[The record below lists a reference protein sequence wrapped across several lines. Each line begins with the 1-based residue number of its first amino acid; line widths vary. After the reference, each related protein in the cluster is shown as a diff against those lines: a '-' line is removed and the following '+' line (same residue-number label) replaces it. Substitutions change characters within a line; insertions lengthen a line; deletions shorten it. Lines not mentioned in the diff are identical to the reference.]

1 MRRTAWAGPLALVLA
16 LAGCALASPEPTMT
30 SALLDQ
36 LPAEVQRRPA
46 SKATLLVFPPEAR
59 AAIDTTQ
66 MAYTL
71 RPHHLAY
78 FAQNQWAETPPQM
91 LQPLVTRTM
100 EATGAFAAVLT
111 PPYAGTATLGLRT
124 ELTELVQDFSQDPP
138 VLRLG
143 LRVRVSEPASNRLLG
158 TREFIVREP
167 LGRKAPY
174 AGVVAANA
182 AVAQALREMAAF
194 VLEQLP

>member
-1 MRRTAWAGPLALVLA
+1 MRRASWAGLLALVA
-16 LAGCALASPEPTMT
+16 VLAGCALAAPEPPMT

-36 LPAEVQRRPA
+36 LPADVQHRPA
-46 SKATLLVFPPEAR
+46 SRATLLVFPPEAR
-59 AAIDTTQ
+59 PAIDTTQ

-100 EATGAFAAVLT
+100 EATGAFAAVLS
-111 PPYAGTATLGLRT
+111 PPYSGTATLGLRT

-143 LRVRVSEPASNRLLG
+143 LRVRVSEPASNRVLG
-158 TREFIVREP
+158 TREFAVREP
-167 LGRKAPY
+167 LRQKAPY
-174 AGVVAANA
+174 AGVLAANTA
-182 AVAQALREMAAF
+182 LAQALRDMASF